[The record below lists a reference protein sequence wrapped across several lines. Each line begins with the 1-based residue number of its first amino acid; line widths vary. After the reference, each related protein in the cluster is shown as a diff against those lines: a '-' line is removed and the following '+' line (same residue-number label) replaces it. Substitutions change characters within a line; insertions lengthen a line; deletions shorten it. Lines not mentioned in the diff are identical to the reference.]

1 MKTPNYAHDFT
12 QLDEV
17 LLSQWSATRFE
28 PELLA
33 EALEKSLYAII
44 HHGASTGQKA
54 GTIMNQFDAA
64 FTLMNVFKRMH
75 LQQIQ
80 ESAA

>member
-1 MKTPNYAHDFT
+1 MKTPTYAHDFT

-17 LLSQWSATRFE
+17 LLSQFE

-54 GTIMNQFDAA
+54 GTIMNQRKAAPFDAA

>member
-17 LLSQWSATRFE
+17 LLSQLE

-54 GTIMNQFDAA
+54 GTIMSQFDAA